1 MNKNILIT
9 GAASGIGQATAKL
22 FHQRG
27 WRVGLIDMNADSLQT
42 LADELGQERTWQQA
56 LDVRDTQASE
66 QALQDFVTAGPLN
79 VLFNCAGIL
88 AMGSFEDIELE
99 RHHAIVD
106 ININGLINFSY
117 LALPHLKRANHAVV
131 INMSSASAVY
141 GVPYLASYSA
151 SKFAVRGLTEALNLE
166 WQQHGIRVCD
176 IMPPFVD
183 TPMLQEQKNTA
194 PSLKRLGVKLSA
206 EDIAKTVWLSAQY
219 PSFTRAHYPITLF
232 LKTSR
237 LLSKLSPDV
246 ISRQV
251 MKWIGT

>member
-1 MNKNILIT
+1 MNKSILIT
-9 GAASGIGQATAKL
+9 GAASGIGLATAKL

-27 WRVGLIDMNADSLQT
+27 WRVGLIDMNESALQA
-42 LADELGQERTWQQA
+42 LIDELGDERTWQQA
-56 LDVRDTQASE
+56 LDVRDPQATA
-66 QALQDFVTAGPLN
+66 QALEGFAVGGQLN

-88 AMGSFEDIELE
+88 TIGSFEEIELE

-106 ININGLINFSY
+106 INIKSLINFCY
-117 LALPHLKRANHAVV
+117 LALPHLKRARNAVV

-141 GVPYLASYSA
+141 GVPYFASYSA

-176 IMPPFVD
+176 VMPPFVD
-183 TPMLQEQKNTA
+183 TPMVREQGNSA

-206 EDIAKTVWLSAQY
+206 EDIAKTVWHSAQH
-219 PSFTRAHYPITLF
+219 PSFARAHYPITLF

-237 LLSKLSPDV
+237 LLTKLSPDV

-251 MKWIGT
+251 MKWIST